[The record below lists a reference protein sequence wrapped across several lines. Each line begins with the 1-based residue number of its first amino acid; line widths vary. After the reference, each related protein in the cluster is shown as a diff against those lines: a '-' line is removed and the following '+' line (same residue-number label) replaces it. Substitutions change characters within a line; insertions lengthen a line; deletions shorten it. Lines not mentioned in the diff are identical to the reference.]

1 VAGLVSRH
9 AGAGGG
15 ARRERLTDPG
25 VRAVRAVLE
34 ASAPGRD
41 VLAAGARIE
50 RLAGGLSNRTWLAAS
65 AAGDLVVRLG
75 GTHDLHLAADRVGER
90 QALAAAHALGFGPR
104 IVHADPR
111 HGVLV
116 TERIPGRTWLRA
128 DARSALGIE
137 RLGARLKAL
146 HDAPPPRGV
155 RRVDICDAVA
165 HYLELRELPAGPV
178 GREVLADLVRWA
190 LGGYRPLRAALC
202 HHDLHHLNIIDAGTL
217 MFVDWEYAGVGDPLI
232 DLAAVACYHD
242 FDESQRAALL
252 AAYAGGVDAAAF
264 SDACL
269 IFDCLHALWLDAAG
283 GWKSLEPARRE
294 ALLARLAFEP
304 PVRRRR

>member
-1 VAGLVSRH
+1 M
-9 AGAGGG
+9 
-15 ARRERLTDPG
+15 
-25 VRAVRAVLE
+25 RAVRAALE
-34 ASAPGRD
+34 ASAPGRAL
-41 VLAAGARIE
+41 LAAGARIE

-65 AAGDLVVRLG
+65 AAGELVVRLG
-75 GTHDLHLAADRVGER
+75 GAHELHLAADRVGER
-90 QALAAAHALGFGPR
+90 QALAAAEALGFGPR
-104 IVHADPR
+104 LVHVDPR
-111 HGVLV
+111 RGVLV
-116 TERIPGRTWLRA
+116 TERIAGRTWTRA
-128 DARSALGIE
+128 DARAATGIA

-146 HDAPPPRGV
+146 HAAPPPRSV
-155 RRVDICDAVA
+155 RRIDICDAIA
-165 HYLELRELPAGPV
+165 HYLERRDLPEGPV
-178 GREVLADLVRWA
+178 THEALADLVRWA

-202 HHDLHHLNIIDAGTL
+202 HNDLHHLNVIDAEPL
-217 MFVDWEYAGVGDPLI
+217 RFVDWEYAGVGDPLI

-252 AAYAGGVDAAAF
+252 AAYAGGVDAAVF

-283 GWKSLEPARRE
+283 GWKALERGRRE